1 MPAQSY
7 MLYALIIACEL
18 GFWVIL
24 LLALAVRYVLGRD
37 RLSRVLLFV
46 TATDLRRGTTATFAH
61 GLAAAYVGFE
71 VAFGGMALKWA
82 DMHLAHRF
90 AGGPARA
97 QTRFRLRRTVV
108 PFRSCTES
116 GNSMAAPCAATN

>member
-18 GFWVIL
+18 GFWVIV

-61 GLAAAYVGFE
+61 GLAAAYVGFT

-82 DMHLAHRF
+82 DMHFAHRF
-90 AGGPARA
+90 AGGPAPA
-97 QTRFRLRRTVV
+97 QTRFRLRCTAV
-108 PFRSCTES
+108 PFRSCMES
-116 GNSMAAPCAATN
+116 GNSMAAPSAATN